1 MSFFRRKPC
10 SPSKEK
16 ADTYVGSG
24 QRFRIYR
31 LMLSYVWGDTIVCA
45 SGKALLRP
53 VLTFLKL
60 FLVLFYAYFED
71 IFLFL
76 IYLLWWNCSML
87 LGSCID

>member
-1 MSFFRRKPC
+1 
-10 SPSKEK
+10 
-16 ADTYVGSG
+16 
-24 QRFRIYR
+24 
-31 LMLSYVWGDTIVCA
+31 MLSYVWGDTIVCA
-45 SGKALLRP
+45 SGKTLLRP

-60 FLVLFYAYFED
+60 FFALFHVRFGD

>member
-1 MSFFRRKPC
+1 MSFFRRRPR

-24 QRFRIYR
+24 QRFRTYR

-45 SGKALLRP
+45 SGMALLRP

-60 FLVLFYAYFED
+60 FFVLIHVRFGN

-76 IYLLWWNCSML
+76 IYFLW
-87 LGSCID
+87 